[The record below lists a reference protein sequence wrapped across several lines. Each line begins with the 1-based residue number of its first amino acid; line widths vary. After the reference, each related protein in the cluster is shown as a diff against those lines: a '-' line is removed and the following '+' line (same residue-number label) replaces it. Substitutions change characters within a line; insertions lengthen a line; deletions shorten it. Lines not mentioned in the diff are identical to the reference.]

1 MGGDVRDPT
10 PGDHRGHPARLTIVV
25 CFLVFGRTG
34 YAEPL
39 HQLGVLEAEG
49 ARAEQDS
56 VERYG
61 REWVE
66 LSLVPERDV
75 LWILRERPEDGD
87 DRSET

>member
-1 MGGDVRDPT
+1 
-10 PGDHRGHPARLTIVV
+10 VV

-49 ARAEQDS
+49 AARAEQDS

-66 LSLVPERDV
+66 LSLVPESDV
-75 LWILRERPEDGD
+75 HWILREREEDGD
-87 DRSET
+87 DHSET